1 MLQPPRSSR
10 LKACGAS
17 GPPSTRCATSA
28 AHVGS
33 PDFMSKV
40 PSPIVTI
47 PGVTTPAIAGPTT
60 VAAAPNPSTVPT
72 LPSAAR
78 VPERPSEELMP
89 YSFKVD
95 QEDSLKGPVYRSGTI
110 PPLDPSN
117 TAFGI
122 FLDNIPLSQHICQAN
137 PIAPP
142 HKIDSAIADSNIR
155 NTGATDDHVSDDVD
169 DSTSDDDGDG
179 DDGDDNDNGDEVLQL
194 IETVAP
200 THIPADSS
208 SRSTVCGHLTLQDL
222 HARQDILE
230 HHINRIKGAIT
241 KLQKE
246 LSEACRFN
254 QEQNNRLHKIDI
266 HMEHI
271 VDNYFDIVNV

>member
-1 MLQPPRSSR
+1 MPQPPRSSR
-10 LKACGAS
+10 LKARGAS
-17 GPPSTRCATSA
+17 GPPSTRRATSA
-28 AHVGS
+28 ARAES

-40 PSPIVTI
+40 PSPIVTT

-78 VPERPSEELMP
+78 APERPSEELMP
-89 YSFKVD
+89 
-95 QEDSLKGPVYRSGTI
+95 
-110 PPLDPSN
+110 PPPDPSN

-122 FLDNIPLSQHICQAN
+122 FLDNIPLSQRIRQAD

-142 HKIDSAIADSNIR
+142 HKLDLAIADSNIR
-155 NTGATDDHVSDDVD
+155 NTGATDDVD

-200 THIPADSS
+200 THVPADSS
-208 SRSTVCGHLTLQDL
+208 GRSTVRGHLTLQDL

-230 HHINRIKGAIT
+230 HRINKIKGAIT
-241 KLQKE
+241 KLRKE
-246 LSEACRFN
+246 LAEARRFN
-254 QEQNNRLHKIDI
+254 HEQNDRLHKIDI

-271 VDNYFDIVNV
+271 VDNYFDIVNA